1 MGLYREQCQDHI
13 LGLDDL
19 EESMGNKGSVTIFC
33 CLLIIA
39 MVVLGI
45 SSVRV
50 VEYQLAKG
58 KGAMAVKSAM
68 SGVDAGYNSYIFENY
83 HILLFDKGCDGRG
96 EAYLE
101 EQLVEDIQHNLGD
114 GFSVEE
120 VAVSDYDLI
129 LEDDCQAFKEQ
140 IVDYCGYALLE
151 YGAENILE
159 STGGQ
164 DGTVEDYIYEDMEA
178 AENSDLVSTEEQMED
193 GSLAGTPEQ
202 EQLAETSDGTETG
215 EPDIPWLE
223 EDDPRDYTEDLSS
236 DILLAMVAPED
247 MDISNQV
254 IDLSLAPSKK
264 LTVFSWIDYEV
275 DNDFQD
281 MYILEEEIDVYD
293 SWKDSLISGG
303 AGVTYAATVFNCA
316 TESVQEETV
325 FDFELEYIICGKTTD
340 RDNLKGVV
348 NRIIGIRLPVNYAYL
363 LSDASKM
370 AEIKSI
376 SLPIAIATLTPEPVV
391 RYLIAG
397 CWAYVES
404 IFDVR
409 CLLDGQRMD
418 FFKTKSTWKTDL
430 HNLED
435 SVNLEG
441 EDSDNGLSYKDY
453 LLILI
458 AFNMDGGYYRM
469 LDIIQLNT
477 RQHYDSFVMDN
488 AAVGFSLDAK
498 ISYQGKDYYY
508 REAIGY

>member
-1 MGLYREQCQDHI
+1 
-13 LGLDDL
+13 
-19 EESMGNKGSVTIFC
+19 MGNKGSVTIFC

-39 MVVLGI
+39 MVILGI
-45 SSVRV
+45 SSIRV

-83 HILLFDKGCDGRG
+83 HILLFDKDCDGRG

-120 VAVSDYDLI
+120 IAVSDYDLI
-129 LEDDCQAFKEQ
+129 LEEDCQAFKEQ
-140 IVDYCGYALLE
+140 LVDYCGYALLE

-178 AENSDLVSTEEQMED
+178 AEDSGLVDVEGQQ
-193 GSLAGTPEQ
+193 G
-202 EQLAETSDGTETG
+202 ETSDGAEAEG
-215 EPDIPWLE
+215 PDIPWLE

-254 IDLSLAPSKK
+254 IDLSLSPSKK
-264 LTVFSWIDYEV
+264 HTVFSWIGYEV
-275 DNDFQD
+275 DNDFQKMSTLKKD
-281 MYILEEEIDVYD
+281 IDEYD
-293 SWKDSLISGG
+293 SWKDSLTSGG
-303 AGVTYAATVFNCA
+303 AGITYAATVFNCA

-325 FDFELEYIICGKTTD
+325 FDFELEYIICGDSSDKA
-340 RDNLKGVV
+340 NLKGVV

-409 CLLDGQRMD
+409 CLLDGQKMD
-418 FFKTKSTWKTDL
+418 FFKTKATWKTDL

-453 LLILI
+453 LLILL
-458 AFNMDGGYYRM
+458 ALNMDGSYYRM
-469 LDIIQLNT
+469 LDVIQLNT
-477 RQHYDSFVMDN
+477 RQYYDSFVMDN

-508 REAIGY
+508 RETIGY